1 MATYM
6 SILNKTA
13 GVTAIVGEITLDVQE
28 GDVYMSTFHRT
39 VEYCTAWWR
48 IFQYCTV
55 QTTGLTSIVGDS
67 AVIRVECIRLAGDK
81 LRDVGVEVG
90 EDGQPHRALE
100 GPLGR
105 VLLSPHLQIF
115 RRHFQTLTLLQCL
128 CRGFKNK
135 ELKICKN
142 IVHSNLTFVYSLKI
156 VFVLY

>member
-1 MATYM
+1 MMYRKVTYICPR
-6 SILNKTA
+6 STELWT
-13 GVTAIVGEITLDVQE
+13 TVQH
-28 GDVYMSTFHRT
+28 GDVYFST
-39 VEYCTAWWR
+39 VVL
-48 IFQYCTV
+48 QS
-55 QTTGLTSIVGDS
+55 TGLTSIMGDS

-115 RRHFQTLTLLQCL
+115 RRHLQTLTLLQCL

-142 IVHSNLTFVYSLKI
+142 IVHSNLTFIYSLKNYFSI
-156 VFVLY
+156 ILAIFKIIS